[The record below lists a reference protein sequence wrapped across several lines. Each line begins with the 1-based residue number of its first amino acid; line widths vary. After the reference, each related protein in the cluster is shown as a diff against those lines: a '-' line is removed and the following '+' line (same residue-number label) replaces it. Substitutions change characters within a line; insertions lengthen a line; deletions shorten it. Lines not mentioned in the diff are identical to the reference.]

1 MTKHWIVVAS
11 AEHVR
16 RGLAGGFIQAGH
28 GKEAPLRRMKRGD
41 GLICYSPTETMGGK
55 DRLQTFT
62 AIGFVKDDNIYAVDM
77 TPGFRPFRRD
87 VMFWQSEPTP
97 IAPLLD
103 ALTLTRGHRHWGA
116 KFRFGLVEIS
126 HSDFKKIANAMGVQT
141 ADDGGQTGEDMR

>member
-41 GLICYSPTETMGGK
+41 GIVCYSPTETLGGK
-55 DRLQTFT
+55 DRLQAFT

-77 TPGFRPFRRD
+77 APGFRPFRRN
-87 VMFWQSEPTP
+87 VTFWEGEPAL
-97 IAPLLD
+97 IALLLD
-103 ALTLTRGHRHWGA
+103 ELALTRGHRHWGA

-126 HSDFKKIANAMGVQT
+126 ASDFKKIANAMRAQT
-141 ADDGGQTGEDMR
+141 TDD

>member
-41 GLICYSPTETMGGK
+41 GIVCYSPTEMLGGK
-55 DRLQTFT
+55 DRLQAFT

-87 VMFWQSEPTP
+87 VTFWQSEPTS
-97 IAPLLD
+97 ISALLD
-103 ALTLTRGHRHWGA
+103 ELALTRGHRHWGA

-126 HSDFKKIANAMGVQT
+126 HSDFKKIANAMQAQMT
-141 ADDGGQTGEDMR
+141 EDRGQTTEDVP